1 MGMQLTEENYYSDI
15 ANYEYMSVSQFKDFN
30 GTYGRV
36 ACEEAA
42 LAKLK
47 GEYAQASSTALMVG
61 SYVDRYFEGTLDAF
75 KSEHTEMF
83 KKDGNLK
90 AEYVKADALIQRAE
104 RDELFMKYMSGE
116 KQVIMTAELYGTP
129 WKIKMDSYIP
139 GVAIVDLKVMASLT
153 KLEWVRDIGYLDFVR
168 YWGYDIQGAIY
179 QEVVYQNTG
188 KRLPFYIAG
197 ISKESTPNIEII
209 HVQDNYLREA
219 REVVKANINHV
230 LAVKRGEIE
239 PLRCHCCDYC
249 RETKVLKRPIGIAD
263 LVAEVYG
270 RWELDTGAQAM
281 RYEDFIAYAKRLAVM
296 GVQGFILTGGGEPTI
311 NPDFEKIAGWLTENN
326 FQWGINTNFNK
337 LVKVK
342 PNYLKVSLD
351 AYSNES
357 YEQLRGVAAY
367 ETVRENIKA
376 YAAWK
381 KENSPGT
388 SLGIQQLVKEPE
400 DVKRFYDANKD
411 LDVDYMVFRPVE
423 STAGSYYRDERKKRD
438 AEEIKKIVSDMAM
451 DDERVTLNFKWG
463 LLDRQEERCT
473 ASWAQMALNE
483 KGEVMYCCH
492 KPYQIIGHIMDE
504 DILAK
509 KMAAVTDMSMC
520 DIPCRMTAPNL
531 EVKKMEQAR
540 KDACFI

>member
-1 MGMQLTEENYYSDI
+1 MEKNIT
-15 ANYEYMSVSQFKDFN
+15 
-30 GTYGRV
+30 
-36 ACEEAA
+36 
-42 LAKLK
+42 
-47 GEYAQASSTALMVG
+47 
-61 SYVDRYFEGTLDAF
+61 
-75 KSEHTEMF
+75 
-83 KKDGNLK
+83 
-90 AEYVKADALIQRAE
+90 
-104 RDELFMKYMSGE
+104 GE
-116 KQVIMTAELYGTP
+116 KMLSHI
-129 WKIKMDSYIP
+129 D
-139 GVAIVDLKVMASLT
+139 
-153 KLEWVRDIGYLDFVR
+153 R
-168 YWGYDIQGAIY
+168 
-179 QEVVYQNTG
+179 
-188 KRLPFYIAG
+188 IAG
-197 ISKESTPNIEII
+197 EKKPITADIFLT
-209 HVQDNYLREA
+209 NYC
-219 REVVKANINHV
+219 NN
-230 LAVKRGEIE
+230 
-239 PLRCHCCDYC
+239 RCPYC
-249 RETKVLKRPIGIAD
+249 T
-263 LVAEVYG
+263 YG

-281 RYEDFIAYAKRLAVM
+281 RYEDFITYAKRLAVM

-473 ASWAQMALNE
+473 ASWVQMALNE

>member
-1 MGMQLTEENYYSDI
+1 MEKNIT
-15 ANYEYMSVSQFKDFN
+15 
-30 GTYGRV
+30 
-36 ACEEAA
+36 
-42 LAKLK
+42 
-47 GEYAQASSTALMVG
+47 
-61 SYVDRYFEGTLDAF
+61 
-75 KSEHTEMF
+75 
-83 KKDGNLK
+83 
-90 AEYVKADALIQRAE
+90 
-104 RDELFMKYMSGE
+104 GE
-116 KQVIMTAELYGTP
+116 KMLSHI
-129 WKIKMDSYIP
+129 D
-139 GVAIVDLKVMASLT
+139 
-153 KLEWVRDIGYLDFVR
+153 R
-168 YWGYDIQGAIY
+168 
-179 QEVVYQNTG
+179 
-188 KRLPFYIAG
+188 IAG
-197 ISKESTPNIEII
+197 EKKPITADIFLT
-209 HVQDNYLREA
+209 NYC
-219 REVVKANINHV
+219 NN
-230 LAVKRGEIE
+230 
-239 PLRCHCCDYC
+239 RCPYC
-249 RETKVLKRPIGIAD
+249 T
-263 LVAEVYG
+263 YG

-281 RYEDFIAYAKRLAVM
+281 RYEDFITYAKRLAVM

-483 KGEVMYCCH
+483 KGEVIRNGC
-492 KPYQIIGHIMDE
+492 G
-504 DILAK
+504 
-509 KMAAVTDMSMC
+509 
-520 DIPCRMTAPNL
+520 
-531 EVKKMEQAR
+531 
-540 KDACFI
+540 

>member
-1 MGMQLTEENYYSDI
+1 MEKNIT
-15 ANYEYMSVSQFKDFN
+15 
-30 GTYGRV
+30 
-36 ACEEAA
+36 
-42 LAKLK
+42 
-47 GEYAQASSTALMVG
+47 
-61 SYVDRYFEGTLDAF
+61 
-75 KSEHTEMF
+75 
-83 KKDGNLK
+83 
-90 AEYVKADALIQRAE
+90 
-104 RDELFMKYMSGE
+104 GE
-116 KQVIMTAELYGTP
+116 KMLSHI
-129 WKIKMDSYIP
+129 D
-139 GVAIVDLKVMASLT
+139 
-153 KLEWVRDIGYLDFVR
+153 R
-168 YWGYDIQGAIY
+168 
-179 QEVVYQNTG
+179 
-188 KRLPFYIAG
+188 IAG
-197 ISKESTPNIEII
+197 EKKPITADIFLT
-209 HVQDNYLREA
+209 NYC
-219 REVVKANINHV
+219 NN
-230 LAVKRGEIE
+230 
-239 PLRCHCCDYC
+239 RCPYC
-249 RETKVLKRPIGIAD
+249 T
-263 LVAEVYG
+263 YG

-281 RYEDFIAYAKRLAVM
+281 RYEDFITYAKRLAVM

-438 AEEIKKIVSDMAM
+438 AEEIKKIVLDMAM

-492 KPYQIIGHIMDE
+492 KPYQIIGDTWGNNCVKGKTYQFTLTKPVPAKGQLAGLYRAPDVSPSEWKVYSFESNTATDPIETVAMVEGTGGTALGTLSFKPTSPLNGLQSTAYGYNRWAQSAMRQWLNSEEANGKWWTPQHNFDRTPDQLKEKHGFLTGFDE
-504 DILAK
+504 EFTKRLKATKVSTWKNTLTDNGDTDGIEVTYDKVFLPSLEAMSINPQK
-509 KMAAVTDMSMC
+509 AGEDDVWEYWKRASGMAEKMQQYKTYPQIRTFAIENHTSPQHVRLRSAIRGYSHLTWYVNSDGYVYNNYAYWAARC
-520 DIPCRMTAPNL
+520 AP
-531 EVKKMEQAR
+531 
-540 KDACFI
+540 ACWLC